1 MTNRLTGARCV
12 KHLAQGTVNRQNIFY
27 FISERD
33 RTHMTLDAILFL
45 TGSLLGFV
53 ALLGAALALLT
64 IRKRGDA

>member
-1 MTNRLTGARCV
+1 
-12 KHLAQGTVNRQNIFY
+12 
-27 FISERD
+27 
-33 RTHMTLDAILFL
+33 MTLDAILFL